1 MNFTNS
7 HRPALLLD
15 KTLDNRPKFLVNSSS
30 LFLQQFDF
38 IHMRDFL
45 YYYSNTLLSNNYK
58 CVLLTMYILIFI
70 LGTFVNIVLVH
81 TIRRLRN
88 PKSLTNRRMLL
99 FRVICDLGLVWFV
112 VPHTAYTAV
121 YHNWQLGTIICKLS
135 AFTMYFFVALNNL
148 ILVAICLNRAV
159 AISESGKSPTVPTIN
174 VPCRVKCLISVA
186 ISVAFLIAFSGC
198 FTKKETK
205 YPLPAPIAAAIE
217 KNPHLRGSHP
227 KVCQDTWS
235 REAQLTF
242 DLVLIFTIYLIP
254 LFVVCVSQHVITVHL
269 KQSQRLLVLMG
280 HQNTVAWTRRR
291 QRLTRLCVLM
301 AALFVLSWTPNHIAN
316 LLIGA
321 FKLNNEAMEIFL
333 DFSMLIALSN
343 AVTGPLLLIATCS
356 VYHRYLRHLFACRG
370 ICPGSRPGLQTTT
383 VSIRS
388 SLSILSQAVNLAALP
403 GREEHNPQHLE
414 VAPHVIHSVAS
425 DFDNTN
431 IE

>member
-1 MNFTNS
+1 MVKLQVNFRARRTVQQSPDQQPINLPELPIFRHIS
-7 HRPALLLD
+7 NMRDQRGPQGIDVDLRMLRLTLKNNHSVTLIYRIFTWVIQFFEAHIRYYDTLMFQIQDRLICLRLKMRSLLINHFIVLFPQLPLIFLLLRF
-15 KTLDNRPKFLVNSSS
+15 KKALRFFLV
-30 LFLQQFDF
+30 
-38 IHMRDFL
+38 
-45 YYYSNTLLSNNYK
+45 
-58 CVLLTMYILIFI
+58 
-70 LGTFVNIVLVH
+70 
-81 TIRRLRN
+81 
-88 PKSLTNRRMLL
+88 L
-99 FRVICDLGLVWFV
+99 FR
-112 VPHTAYTAV
+112 
-121 YHNWQLGTIICKLS
+121 
-135 AFTMYFFVALNNL
+135 
-148 ILVAICLNRAV
+148 
-159 AISESGKSPTVPTIN
+159 
-174 VPCRVKCLISVA
+174 
-186 ISVAFLIAFSGC
+186 
-198 FTKKETK
+198 
-205 YPLPAPIAAAIE
+205 
-217 KNPHLRGSHP
+217 
-227 KVCQDTWS
+227 DTWS

-356 VYHRYLRHLFACRG
+356 VYHRYLRHLFACHG
-370 ICPGSRPGLQTTT
+370 ICPGTRPGLQTTT